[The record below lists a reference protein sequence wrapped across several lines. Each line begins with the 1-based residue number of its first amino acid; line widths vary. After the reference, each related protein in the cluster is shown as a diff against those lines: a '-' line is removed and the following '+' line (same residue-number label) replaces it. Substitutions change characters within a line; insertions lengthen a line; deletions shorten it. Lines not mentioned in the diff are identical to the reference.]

1 MLDCMSSRIRTLSV
15 GDVLLGIFIGAI
27 IIGPFIW
34 TALGRELA
42 VGAIQKGAKVTREQ
56 VEKWLKEGEK

>member
-1 MLDCMSSRIRTLSV
+1 MSQKVRTLSV
-15 GDVLLGIFIGAI
+15 SDVLLGIFIGAI

-42 VGAIQKGAKVTREQ
+42 KGAVQKGAKVTREQ
-56 VEKWLKEGEK
+56 VERWIKEGEK

>member
-1 MLDCMSSRIRTLSV
+1 L
-15 GDVLLGIFIGAI
+15 LLGIFIGAI